1 MFGSTVGPL
10 WGTLLLVLLV
20 AWAALLFGGFL
31 FGKPDAQ
38 RTRRMPLRPRI
49 ASSLVLVVASWCWLL
64 TTRES
69 AARSFALGIALGMT
83 CGAVGDLC
91 LANMLPLK
99 QPVLA
104 GMGAFGLGHVAYIA
118 AILLFGSGSGFAMGA
133 GRWAA
138 LGIWMLMGLAGWY
151 LAVYRGSKPSVLHWT
166 ALPYALLL
174 SATAGLAS
182 GLALQKIAFLPLAL
196 GAALFWVSDLIL
208 AARLF
213 SGARFRL
220 IDDVIW
226 LTYGPGQ
233 ALIVYSIAAALIF
246 GR

>member
-1 MFGSTVGPL
+1 MFGNIVGPP
-10 WGTLLLVLLV
+10 WGMVLLVLLV

-49 ASSLVLVVASWCWLL
+49 ASSLVLVVAGWCLVMA
-64 TTRES
+64 TRGS
-69 AARSFALGIALGMT
+69 AARLFALCIALGMT
-83 CGAVGDLC
+83 LGAMGDVC
-91 LANMLPLK
+91 LANILPLK
-99 QPVLA
+99 QPILV
-104 GMGAFGLGHVAYIA
+104 GVGAFGLGHVAYIK
-118 AILLFGSGSGFAMGA
+118 AILLFESGNSSTMGSV
-133 GRWAA
+133 RWAA
-138 LGIWMLMGLAGWY
+138 LGIWMLMGLIGWY
-151 LAVYRGSKPSVLHWT
+151 LVVYRGSKPSILHWI

-182 GLALQKIAFLPLAL
+182 GLALQKMVFLPLAL

-213 SGARFRL
+213 SGARFCL

-233 ALIVYSIAAALIF
+233 ALIVYSVVAALTF

>member
-1 MFGSTVGPL
+1 MFGSIAGPA
-10 WGTLLLVLLV
+10 WGTVLLVLLV

-49 ASSLVLVVASWCWLL
+49 ASSLVLVVAGWCWFV
-64 TTRES
+64 TTRAS
-69 AARSFALGIALGMT
+69 TARPFALCIALGMT
-83 CGAVGDLC
+83 LGAAGDVC
-91 LANMLPLK
+91 LANILPLK

-118 AILLFGSGSGFAMGA
+118 AILLFGSGSGFTMGLA
-133 GRWAA
+133 RWTA
-138 LGIWMLMGLAGWY
+138 LGIWMLMGLIGWY
-151 LAVYRGSKPSVLHWT
+151 LAVYRGSKPSVLHWA

-182 GLALQKIAFLPLAL
+182 GLALQKVVFLPLAL
-196 GAALFWVSDLIL
+196 GAALFWLSDLIL

-213 SGARFRL
+213 GGARFRL

-233 ALIVYSIAAALIF
+233 ALIVYSVAAALTF